1 MIRFF
6 RIVFELLRFYPWSDR
21 SPWTDEDTLRLK
33 QFLLSDVGVRLR
45 TKLRNTSILINA
57 NSVQAGTEK
66 ACGQAVGYM
75 LCLAD
80 LQSLSG
86 SGTPQ
91 QTADETS
98 ETQGDLAD
106 LEHLSP

>member
-1 MIRFF
+1 MKRFF
-6 RIVFELLRFYPWSDR
+6 RALFLFLEIYPWEDR

-57 NSVQAGTEK
+57 NSVQSGSEK
-66 ACGQAVGYM
+66 ACGQATGYM

-86 SGTPQ
+86 SGAPQ

-98 ETQGDLAD
+98 ESDGDLTGI
-106 LEHLSP
+106 EHMSP

>member
-1 MIRFF
+1 MRRFF
-6 RIVFELLRFYPWSDR
+6 RALWLFLEVYPWEER
-21 SPWTDEDTLRLK
+21 SPWEEEDTLRLR

-45 TKLRNTSILINA
+45 AKLRNTSILINA
-57 NSVQAGTEK
+57 NSVQSGTEK
-66 ACGQAVGYM
+66 ACGQATGYM
-75 LCLAD
+75 LCLSD

-86 SGTPQ
+86 SGSPQ

-98 ETQGDLAD
+98 ESGDLSD

>member
-6 RIVFELLRFYPWSDR
+6 RVLLDMVTFYPWNEQT
-21 SPWTDEDTLRLK
+21 PWTDEDTLRLK

-45 TKLRNTSILINA
+45 AKLRNTSILINA
-57 NSVQAGTEK
+57 SSVQTGSEK

-86 SGTPQ
+86 SGSPQ
-91 QTADETS
+91 PAADETS
-98 ETQGDLAD
+98 EGQGDLTGI
-106 LEHLSP
+106 EHLSP